1 MAAREHGMID
11 HTFTVPLDHSDPT
24 GPTIE
29 VYAREVTRG
38 RTDLPYLLYLN
49 GGPGFPS
56 PRPIGGEGWIR
67 RATADYRL
75 LLLDQRGTGR
85 STPVTRHSLAQQG
98 DPQQQAAYLKHF
110 RADSIVKDSEFIRQ
124 ALTGGDKWS
133 VLGQSFGGYC
143 AVTYLSFA
151 PEGLS
156 EVYVTGGLP
165 PLESTA
171 DDIYRAL
178 YKTVLGKNAAHYERY
193 PEDVE
198 RAAAVA
204 RFLSNNHVLL
214 PTGRALT
221 VETFQALGNL
231 LGAST
236 GSARL
241 HYLLEAPFDG
251 GHLADTFLFDVER
264 ELSWASTAPLYFLLH
279 EPSYARGPGAT
290 QWSAQRVRAEFPE
303 FNSVDPVLF
312 TGEMVYPAQFD
323 TDPALAPFRD
333 TAHLIAR
340 DDAWSPLYDIDRL
353 KANEVPVA
361 AAVYND
367 DMYVAREFS
376 LDTARTIAGTRSWLT
391 AEYEH
396 DGLRVSDG
404 AVLDRLITM
413 LRREEGPGHAG

>member
-1 MAAREHGMID
+1 MNID
-11 HTFTVPLDHSDPT
+11 RTFTVPLDHANPS

-29 VYAREVTRG
+29 LYAREVTRG

-56 PRPIGGEGWIR
+56 PRPLGGEGWIT
-67 RATADYRL
+67 RALAEYRL

-85 STPVTRHSLAQQG
+85 STPVTRHSLAWQGTPRQQV
-98 DPQQQAAYLKHF
+98 DYLKHF
-110 RADSIVKDSEFIRQ
+110 RADSIVKDAETIRQ
-124 ALTGGDKWS
+124 ALAVDQWS

-151 PEGLS
+151 PEALA
-156 EVYVTGGLP
+156 EVLITGGLP

-171 DDIYRAL
+171 DEIYHTL
-178 YKTVLGKNAAHYERY
+178 YKTVVGKNIAHYKRY

-198 RAAAVA
+198 RASTVA
-204 RFLSNNHVLL
+204 RFLKDNTVLL
-214 PTGRALT
+214 PTGRTLT
-221 VETFQALGNL
+221 VEAFQGLGNL

-236 GSARL
+236 GSSRL

-251 GHLADTFLFDVER
+251 DHLADAFLTDVER

-279 EPSYARGPGAT
+279 EASYARGHGAT
-290 QWSAQRVRAEFPE
+290 QWSAQRVRQEFPE
-303 FNSVDPVLF
+303 FGNDDPLLF
-312 TGEMVYPAQFD
+312 TGEMVYPALFD
-323 TDPALAPFRD
+323 SDPALQPFRD
-333 TAHLIAR
+333 TAHLIAAE
-340 DDAWSPLYDIDRL
+340 DAWPQLYDIDRL
-353 KANEVPVA
+353 KANTVPVA

-367 DMYVAREFS
+367 DMYVARELS